1 MTGTLART
9 IDHQKR
15 TEIARRALQVIRVRG
30 VHRTTMSDIAKALEM
45 KRPAL
50 YHYFPNLTAICHEV
64 LAILQDRIRNFVVAR
79 MAAHRHPIDQLEA
92 VLEASMALE
101 PDIMEDQLV
110 MFQLFAV
117 AETSDREAL
126 AARGR
131 DLYLPNRA
139 FLIALMK
146 NGIERGVVAPCN
158 AEGVVDMVLTLT
170 EGTQVYRV
178 LGHENFQ
185 PMADFVRNQVLE
197 PLRLKKEE
205 PK

>member
-101 PDIMEDQLV
+101 PDIMEDQQV
-110 MFQLFAV
+110 MFKLLAV
-117 AETSDREAL
+117 AETSAREAL
-126 AARGR
+126 AAR
-131 DLYLPNRA
+131 YLPNRA